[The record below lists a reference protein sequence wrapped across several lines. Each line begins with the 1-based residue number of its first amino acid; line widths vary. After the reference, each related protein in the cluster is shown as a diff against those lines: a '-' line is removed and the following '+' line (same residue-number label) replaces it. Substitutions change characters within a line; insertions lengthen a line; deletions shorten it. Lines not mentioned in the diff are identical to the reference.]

1 MLVQNYMTNKP
12 NLALLVVLGSLAS
25 NTSIP
30 NIDAAELVK
39 DSRMLMVL
47 DPLGYLWNIHNMTDT
62 KIHSINRPSQS
73 FQWKGAMKVVQ
84 ENGSDLLPKLEK
96 GRFAYNSFLELFQ
109 I

>member
-1 MLVQNYMTNKP
+1 MLVQMYMTNKP

-47 DPLGYLWNIHNMTDT
+47 DPLGYLWNTHNMTDI
-62 KIHSINRPSQS
+62 KMDSIIRPSQS

-84 ENGSDLLPKLEK
+84 ENGSNLLPKLEK
-96 GRFAYNSFLELFQ
+96 RK
-109 I
+109 IW

>member
-1 MLVQNYMTNKP
+1 MLVQMYMTNKP

-47 DPLGYLWNIHNMTDT
+47 DPLGYLWNIHSMTDI
-62 KIHSINRPSQS
+62 KMHSIIIPSQS
-73 FQWKGAMKVVQ
+73 FQWKGARKVVQ
-84 ENGSDLLPKLEK
+84 ENCSNLLPKLEMED
-96 GRFAYNSFLELFQ
+96 FLIIVFRAF
-109 I
+109 